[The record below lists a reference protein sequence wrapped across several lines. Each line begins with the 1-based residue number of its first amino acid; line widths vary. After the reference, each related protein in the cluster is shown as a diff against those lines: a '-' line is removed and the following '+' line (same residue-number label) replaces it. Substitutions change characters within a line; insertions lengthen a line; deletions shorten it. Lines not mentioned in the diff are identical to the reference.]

1 MKSKNPNARLK
12 LFSKIL
18 APAFLAGLGIFL
30 AVHHAHAQT
39 PVATDAA
46 VAPTAGVAKVTREDL
61 FKAVTIA
68 AEFRPYEEVA
78 LHAKVSGFVSKMNVD
93 FGDTVKAGQLLATL
107 EVPELQAELANAQA
121 ANAKAAADF
130 TNANLIYSRLQSVN
144 KEHPN
149 LVAQQDLDTAQANEL
164 TATAAIAAAKANFE
178 KFQTMVSYTQIVAP
192 FDGVIT
198 SRYADPGTL
207 IDAQGKPL
215 LRVSDNYRLR
225 LDFPVTVDYVKD
237 IALGA
242 PVEVRVD
249 SLNGKTFAGK
259 ISRFTHEVDDN
270 TRTMITEIE
279 VPNLDLELIPGMY
292 ANVILQV
299 EQRPNALA
307 IPVEAVSGE
316 KNPTVLV
323 LNQDQQIE
331 ERAVTLGL
339 ETPEKFEVLSGLR
352 EGDLV
357 IVGSR
362 AQFQAGEKVAPK
374 LLAVAARD
382 EK

>member
-1 MKSKNPNARLK
+1 
-12 LFSKIL
+12 
-18 APAFLAGLGIFL
+18 
-30 AVHHAHAQT
+30 
-39 PVATDAA
+39 
-46 VAPTAGVAKVTREDL
+46 
-61 FKAVTIA
+61 
-68 AEFRPYEEVA
+68 
-78 LHAKVSGFVSKMNVD
+78 
-93 FGDTVKAGQLLATL
+93 
-107 EVPELQAELANAQA
+107 
-121 ANAKAAADF
+121 
-130 TNANLIYSRLQSVN
+130 
-144 KEHPN
+144 
-149 LVAQQDLDTAQANEL
+149 
-164 TATAAIAAAKANFE
+164 
-178 KFQTMVSYTQIVAP
+178 
-192 FDGVIT
+192 
-198 SRYADPGTL
+198 
-207 IDAQGKPL
+207 
-215 LRVSDNYRLR
+215 
-225 LDFPVTVDYVKD
+225 
-237 IALGA
+237 
-242 PVEVRVD
+242 
-249 SLNGKTFAGK
+249 
-259 ISRFTHEVDDN
+259 
-270 TRTMITEIE
+270 MITEIE

>member
-1 MKSKNPNARLK
+1 
-12 LFSKIL
+12 
-18 APAFLAGLGIFL
+18 
-30 AVHHAHAQT
+30 
-39 PVATDAA
+39 
-46 VAPTAGVAKVTREDL
+46 
-61 FKAVTIA
+61 
-68 AEFRPYEEVA
+68 
-78 LHAKVSGFVSKMNVD
+78 
-93 FGDTVKAGQLLATL
+93 
-107 EVPELQAELANAQA
+107 
-121 ANAKAAADF
+121 
-130 TNANLIYSRLQSVN
+130 
-144 KEHPN
+144 
-149 LVAQQDLDTAQANEL
+149 
-164 TATAAIAAAKANFE
+164 
-178 KFQTMVSYTQIVAP
+178 
-192 FDGVIT
+192 
-198 SRYADPGTL
+198 
-207 IDAQGKPL
+207 
-215 LRVSDNYRLR
+215 
-225 LDFPVTVDYVKD
+225 
-237 IALGA
+237 
-242 PVEVRVD
+242 VEVRVD